1 MKVLKVLGIVIIFL
15 LGFLG
20 ANLVSYYYVYGAE
33 IPFSN
38 SWNFTGYH
46 IDEAPFDNIRDSEI
60 EVFEDKVVIYVDNA
74 SLSRYAP
81 TGSMKPTLDEYSN
94 GIRIVPENA
103 DDIHVG
109 DIITYKNDNSLIVH
123 RVIDKGL
130 DNKGVY
136 FIPKGDNNTISD
148 GKIRFKDIKYITIGM
163 IW

>member
-1 MKVLKVLGIVIIFL
+1 MKILKILGIMLIFL
-15 LGFLG
+15 LGFLS
-20 ANLVSYYYVYGAE
+20 ANLVSYYFVYGYE

-46 IDEAPFDNIRDSEI
+46 IDSAPYNNVKDDQIEI
-60 EVFEDKVVIYVDNA
+60 FEDRVVIYIDNA

-94 GIRIVPENA
+94 GIRIVPENE

-109 DIITYKNDNSLIVH
+109 DIITYKDDNSLIVH
-123 RVIDKGL
+123 RVIDIGE
-130 DNKGVY
+130 DSKGVY

-148 GKIRFKDIKYITIGM
+148 GKIRFEDIRYVTIGV